1 MSLCCRCEGADGERW
16 HLPVSAMM
24 KCGQKQDSCD
34 SVSFSTDSF
43 SCSLLFPLCRTEYLE
58 VKITKKKN
66 KNIIFFFWLHQ
77 IFSPSRV
84 SGAGV
89 SLWNSTVRVMT
100 VSWSSVWGEL
110 QVHWKHWRLPYPT
123 ANPPPLCSEWHHN
136 HYFQCWKI
144 GSTTCKDYY
153 ITEDRIC
160 DRSKHRV

>member
-66 KNIIFFFWLHQ
+66 KNIIFFLPAPDLLSQLSERCWCFIMELYSQ
-77 IFSPSRV
+77 S
-84 SGAGV
+84 
-89 SLWNSTVRVMT
+89 NDTVM
-100 VSWSSVWGEL
+100 E
-110 QVHWKHWRLPYPT
+110 
-123 ANPPPLCSEWHHN
+123 
-136 HYFQCWKI
+136 QCM
-144 GSTTCKDYY
+144 
-153 ITEDRIC
+153 R
-160 DRSKHRV
+160 